1 MHYFTLMSKI
11 KIMLT
16 CLLFVVLCH
25 KDFENEYKDFKVW
38 NVDFE
43 CRLASLLC
51 SALKDCSGL
60 ESAFKVSKTG

>member
-1 MHYFTLMSKI
+1 
-11 KIMLT
+11 MLN
-16 CLLFVVLCH
+16 CF

-60 ESAFKVSKTG
+60 ESAFKVSKTDYMMIVMKVFINSQ